1 MKVLVLF
8 LCMVVLSVA
17 NAKPSPEDIE
27 LVFSDRSIEG
37 ASSESKEEFEK
48 IVAAASPG
56 AARRT
61 RDTEDW
67 YLECMCSF
75 NSEES
80 SSSEPG
86 EFYFCPCS
94 SESEGE
100 PQK

>member
-27 LVFSDRSIEG
+27 LVFSDR
-37 ASSESKEEFEK
+37 SKEEFEK